1 MPWSKAVLPKAL
13 AAERVLEFVPKK
25 FELGTP
31 EQAIDYLT
39 HKQRG
44 ADFHLS
50 DALRV
55 QTGIDE
61 IEKAREEERIELRA
75 LELLKEVQ
83 EPAYKEAY
91 ELGLSE
97 GRQEAFNKFSAQI
110 TEKLETL
117 ESMLKSLENAK
128 SEILNFNETHMM
140 TLVFQVA
147 SKLARVEVERNDQA
161 LVEVLRGAVSL
172 AQDEEDITV
181 HVAPAQHEFVEEL
194 KKHNGRQFEF
204 LKKIKF
210 EPSEDVG
217 PGGCIVETNYGEVD
231 ARIEQRV
238 ASLWSAMA
246 EQMPKVKP
254 KVAS

>member
-1 MPWSKAVLPKAL
+1 MPWSKAIVPKHITH
-13 AAERVLEFVPKK
+13 ERVLEFVPKK
-25 FELGTP
+25 FDLGTP
-31 EQAIDYLT
+31 DQAMEYLAQ
-39 HKQRG
+39 KQRG

-61 IEKAREEERIELRA
+61 IEKSREEERIELRA

-97 GRQEAFNKFSAQI
+97 GRQEAFNKFSAEI
-110 TEKLETL
+110 TEKLATL
-117 ESMLKSLENAK
+117 EDLLKSLENAK
-128 SEILNFNETHMM
+128 TEILNFNEAHMI

-161 LVEVLRGAVSL
+161 LIEVLRGAVSL
-172 AQDEEDITV
+172 AQDEEDIRV

-210 EPSEDVG
+210 EPSEDVSV
-217 PGGCIVETNYGEVD
+217 GGCVVETNYGEVD
-231 ARIEQRV
+231 ARVEQRI
-238 ASLWSAMA
+238 ASLWSAIS
-246 EQMPKVKP
+246 EQMPRVKP
-254 KVAS
+254 KVAV